1 MIEQNIDQ
9 GGSEGWLPI
18 RKRVRLRAS
27 RNIALLPASSQNT
40 SNVDAS
46 YSGVKLPL
54 RVKQH
59 GFESAAQIQSART
72 KLSSDLKDSLSG
84 APNLPKRFEAF
95 VPLVPADIQETD
107 EHDAVMTPRSLLSKG
122 KERDT
127 GFESFGQRFGCLRGR
142 VTPCS

>member
-46 YSGVKLPL
+46 YSRVKLPL

-59 GFESAAQIQSART
+59 GF
-72 KLSSDLKDSLSG
+72 G
-84 APNLPKRFEAF
+84 NLNVSRNM
-95 VPLVPADIQETD
+95 L
-107 EHDAVMTPRSLLSKG
+107 
-122 KERDT
+122 
-127 GFESFGQRFGCLRGR
+127 
-142 VTPCS
+142 